1 MTSELLDRLDA
12 KRKTSDSPDSDWC
25 WATITL
31 VKKFLS
37 IPGCAETHDPN
48 KDIYHLYYKDENL
61 LMVNW
66 RTAEILPCVAIS
78 LVKSYNEQDAELLEN
93 PLFGYI
99 PAFGNLTGSPL
110 AISEAWWYIT
120 IGYLVSKYPETREH
134 LMKYHSKV
142 DV

>member
-12 KRKTSDSPDSDWC
+12 KRKTSDSPDWY

-31 VKKFLS
+31 AKKLLS
-37 IPGCAETHDPN
+37 IPGCTETHDPD

-66 RTAEILPCVAIS
+66 RTTEIQPCVAIS
-78 LVKSYNEQDAELLEN
+78 LVNSYNEQDAGLLEN
-93 PLFGYI
+93 PLSGFI
-99 PAFGNLTGSPL
+99 PAFGKLTGSPL
-110 AISEAWWYIT
+110 AISEAWWCIT
-120 IGYLVSKYPETREH
+120 IGYLMSKYPETREH